1 MNRGRGFA
9 AALLAPRFA
18 LALWVALGFAGCGGN
33 PPAPIEDRGA
43 RGSVDQAGRYTV
55 ARGDTLYSIAFRFG
69 LDFRRLAA
77 GNGIPPPYT
86 IYPGQVLDLR
96 ASPPASRSAPAPK
109 AATAGKASTPK
120 AAPVPRSVPVKS
132 AEPRVT
138 TPGVAEQK
146 QAVVKQAEVKQ
157 AEAKVSSWRWP
168 AAGRVVRRFS
178 TIVHKGIDIAG
189 GQGDPVRASAAGRV
203 VYAGA
208 GIAGY
213 GQLLIV
219 RHNERY
225 LSAYGHNERLLVGE
239 GESVAAGQRIA
250 TRGSSGT
257 DRVKLH
263 FEIRRDGKPVDPL
276 SLLPKR

>member
-1 MNRGRGFA
+1 
-9 AALLAPRFA
+9 LLAPRVS
-18 LALWVALGFAGCGGN
+18 LALWLALAIAGCGSN

-96 ASPPASRSAPAPK
+96 ASPPATAASATRAARSAPAPK
-109 AATAGKASTPK
+109 AGPAGKASTPK
-120 AAPVPRSVPVKS
+120 AAPVPRSVPAQVP
-132 AEPRVT
+132 EPK
-138 TPGVAEQK
+138 VAEAK
-146 QAVVKQAEVKQ
+146 KAKPKEAGARGV
-157 AEAKVSSWRWP
+157 EAKVSSWRWP
-168 AAGRVVRRFS
+168 AAGEVVRRFS

-213 GQLLIV
+213 GELLIV

-239 GESVAAGQRIA
+239 GDSVAAGQQIA

>member
-1 MNRGRGFA
+1 MNRGRGIA
-9 AALLAPRFA
+9 AVS
-18 LALWVALGFAGCGGN
+18 VALGLLLILAGCGGN

-43 RGSVDQAGRYTV
+43 RGSVDRVGRYIVT
-55 ARGDTLYSIAFRFG
+55 RGDTLYSIAFRFG

-77 GNGIPPPYT
+77 GNGIAPPYT
-86 IYPGQVLDLR
+86 IYPGQELDLR
-96 ASPPASRSAPAPK
+96 ASPPVATAPQTPAARPAPAPAAAGKTPAPK
-109 AATAGKASTPK
+109 AAP
-120 AAPVPRSVPVKS
+120 APRPAP
-132 AEPRVT
+132 A
-138 TPGVAEQK
+138 GVAEA
-146 QAVVKQAEVKQ
+146 AVA
-157 AEAKVSSWRWP
+157 SWRWP
-168 AAGRVVRRFS
+168 AAGRVARRFS
-178 TIVHKGIDIAG
+178 STVHKGIDIAG
-189 GQGDPVRASAAGRV
+189 APGDPVRASAAGRV

-239 GESVAAGQRIA
+239 GEHVATGQRIA

-257 DRVKLH
+257 DSVKLH

-276 SLLPKR
+276 SLLPPR